1 MSNQCASMTGVKA
14 MGFQLKGANP
24 ADSTKL
30 VTKGELN
37 TYFYVDN
44 VAAGI
49 SGFPDNRIVTY
60 DELTKSIYALPVPP
74 FYQYNVTRSSIP
86 GATGAFFN
94 YIAPDF
100 STQTILQ
107 NTYGFVGTFCMQEN
121 SYQNNQ
127 YNVYTISLVGVCY
140 PNYSTYPQP
149 YLVGN
154 NLYFNNLGSFSV
166 QDVKVYQEINVTA
179 AENEAAAYLSFASG
193 VTSGVLL
200 AVGVISL
207 PLGIVWVTVSSAF
220 AIYAAQPNTDVTNQ
234 LRWLQNG
241 GYTNG
246 TLDMSTIKS
255 SSGNSNFYI
264 GYKVIDSGGGNPIT
278 FGYAVGNAA
287 PPGITF

>member
-1 MSNQCASMTGVKA
+1 MTGVKA

-44 VAAGI
+44 AAAGI
-49 SGFPDNRIVTY
+49 SGFPDNRIITY
-60 DELTKSIYALPVPP
+60 DELTSSTYALPVAP
-74 FYQYNVTRSSIP
+74 FYQYNVTRLSIP

-94 YIAPDF
+94 YTASDF

-107 NTYGFVGTFCMQEN
+107 NTYGFVGTFCMQEG

-127 YNVYTISLVGVCY
+127 YNVYSISLVGVCY

-166 QDVKVYQEINVTA
+166 QDVKVYQEVNVTA
-179 AENEAAAYLSFASG
+179 AENNAYVYLSGASG
-193 VTSGVLL
+193 VTGAVLT
-200 AVGVISL
+200 AVGAVSV
-207 PLGIVWVTVSSAF
+207 PLGIVWVAVTSAYAIF
-220 AIYAAQPNTDVTNQ
+220 AQQPNTDVTNQ

-246 TLDMSTIKS
+246 ALDMSTIKL

-278 FGYAVGNAA
+278 FGYGAGLAA

>member
-1 MSNQCASMTGVKA
+1 MSSLCASMTGVKA

-24 ADSTKL
+24 ADSEKL
-30 VTKGELN
+30 ITKGELN

-49 SGFPDNRIVTY
+49 SGFPDNRILTY
-60 DELTKSIYALPVPP
+60 DELTKSTYSLPVAP

-86 GATGAFFN
+86 GAEGAFFN
-94 YIAPDF
+94 YTAPDF

-107 NTYGFVGTFCMQEN
+107 DTYGFVGTFCMQDN

-127 YNVYTISLVGVCY
+127 YNVYSISLVGLCY

-149 YLVGN
+149 YLIGN
-154 NLYFNNLGSFSV
+154 NLYFNNLGSYSV
-166 QDVKVYQEINVTA
+166 EDVKVYQQVNITA
-179 AENEAAAYLSFASG
+179 AENEAAAFLAFASG
-193 VTSGVLL
+193 VTAAVL
-200 AVGVISL
+200 AGVGVIAV
-207 PLGIVWVTVSSAF
+207 PLGIVWVTVSGSYG
-220 AIYAAQPNTDVTNQ
+220 IYAAQPNTDVTNQ

-246 TLDMSTIKS
+246 ALDMSTIKL
-255 SSGNSNFYI
+255 SSGNSSFYI
-264 GYKVIDSGGGNPIT
+264 GYKVNFGGSYPIT

-287 PPGITF
+287 PPGLTF

>member
-1 MSNQCASMTGVKA
+1 MSDLCASMTGVKA

-30 VTKGELN
+30 ITKGELN

-49 SGFPDNRIVTY
+49 SGFPDNRILTY
-60 DELTKSIYALPVPP
+60 DELTRSTYSLPVAP
-74 FYQYNVTRSSIP
+74 FYEYDVTRLSIP

-107 NTYGFVGTFCMQEN
+107 DTYGFVGTFCMQEG

-127 YNVYTISLVGVCY
+127 YNVYSISLVGVCY

-154 NLYFNNLGSFSV
+154 NLYFNNLGSYSV
-166 QDVKVYQEINVTA
+166 EDVKVYQQVTVTA
-179 AENEAAAYLSFASG
+179 AENNAYLYLSGAST
-193 VTSGVLL
+193 VTDAVLL
-200 AVGVISL
+200 GVGAISV
-207 PLGIVWVTVSSAF
+207 PLGIAWILVTAAY
-220 AIYAAQPNTDVTNQ
+220 AIYAQQPNTDVTNQ

-246 TLDMSTIKS
+246 TLDMSSIKLATGTS
-255 SSGNSNFYI
+255 SFYI
-264 GYKVIDSGGGNPIT
+264 GYKVRDSGGGIPIT

>member
-49 SGFPDNRIVTY
+49 SGFPDNRIITY
-60 DELTKSIYALPVPP
+60 DELTSSTYSLPVAP
-74 FYQYNVTRSSIP
+74 FYQYNVTRLSIP

-107 NTYGFVGTFCMQEN
+107 NTYGFVGTFCMQEG

-127 YNVYTISLVGVCY
+127 YNVYSISLVGVCY

-166 QDVKVYQEINVTA
+166 QDVKVYQEVNVTA
-179 AENEAAAYLSFASG
+179 AENNAYVYLSSASG
-193 VTSGVLL
+193 VTAGVLT
-200 AVGVISL
+200 AVGAVAF
-207 PLGIVWVTVSSAF
+207 PLGIVWITVSAAYAIF
-220 AIYAAQPNTDVTNQ
+220 AQQPNTDVTNQ

-246 TLDMSTIKS
+246 TLNMSTIKL

-278 FGYAVGNAA
+278 FGYASGNAA

>member
-14 MGFQLKGANP
+14 MGFQLKGSNP

-60 DELTKSIYALPVPP
+60 DELTKSTYSLPVAP

-86 GATGAFFN
+86 GAEGAFFN
-94 YIAPDF
+94 YTASDF

-107 NTYGFVGTFCMQEN
+107 DTYGFVGTFCMQEG

-127 YNVYTISLVGVCY
+127 YNVYSISLVGVCY

-154 NLYFNNLGSFSV
+154 NLYFDNLGSFSV
-166 QDVKVYQEINVTA
+166 EDVKVYQQLTVAA
-179 AENEAAAYLSFASG
+179 AENNAWQYLTYASG
-193 VTSGVLL
+193 VTAPVLT
-200 AVGVISL
+200 AVGAISV
-207 PLGIVWVTVSSAF
+207 PLGIVWTVVTVSYAIF
-220 AIYAAQPNTDVTNQ
+220 AQQENTDVTNQ

-246 TLDMSTIKS
+246 ALNMSTIKL
-255 SSGNSNFYI
+255 SSGTSNFYI
-264 GYKVIDSGGGNPIT
+264 GYRVKDSGGGYPIT
-278 FGYAVGNAA
+278 FGYASGNAA
-287 PPGITF
+287 PPGLTF

>member
-1 MSNQCASMTGVKA
+1 MTGVKA
-14 MGFQLKGANP
+14 MGLQLKGANP
-24 ADSTKL
+24 ADSAKL

-49 SGFPDNRIVTY
+49 SEFPDSRIITY
-60 DELTKSIYALPVPP
+60 DELIKSGFSLPVEP
-74 FYQYNVTRSSIP
+74 FYQYDVTRSGIP

-94 YIAPDF
+94 YTAPDF

-107 NTYGFVGTFCMQEN
+107 NTYGYVGRFCMQDG
-121 SYQNNQ
+121 SYRNNQ
-127 YNVYTISLVGVCY
+127 YGVYSISLVGVCY

-154 NLYFNNLGSFSV
+154 NLYFNNLETFSV
-166 QDVKVYQEINVTA
+166 EDVKVYQDITITSAGNRANDYLQNVPGNTVTINVLYA
-179 AENEAAAYLSFASG
+179 MGY
-193 VTSGVLL
+193 
-200 AVGVISL
+200 ISL
-207 PLGIVWVTVSSAF
+207 GVGIVWF
-220 AIYAAQPNTDVTNQ
+220 AINVGYAIYQANQGNDTKVTTQ
-234 LRWLQNG
+234 LRWIQDG

-246 TLDMSTIKS
+246 TLDMSTIKASEGLS
-255 SSGNSNFYI
+255 SFYI

-278 FGYAVGNAA
+278 FGYATGNAA

>member
-1 MSNQCASMTGVKA
+1 

-44 VAAGI
+44 AAAGI
-49 SGFPDNRIVTY
+49 SGFPDNRIITY
-60 DELTKSIYALPVPP
+60 DELTSSTYALPVAP
-74 FYQYNVTRSSIP
+74 FYQYNVTRLSIP

-94 YIAPDF
+94 YTASDF

-107 NTYGFVGTFCMQEN
+107 NTYGFVGTFCMQEG

-127 YNVYTISLVGVCY
+127 YNVYSISLVGVCY

-166 QDVKVYQEINVTA
+166 QDVKVYQEVNVTA
-179 AENEAAAYLSFASG
+179 AENNAYVYLSGASG
-193 VTSGVLL
+193 VTGAVLT
-200 AVGVISL
+200 AVGAVSV
-207 PLGIVWVTVSSAF
+207 PLGIVWVAVTSAYAIF
-220 AIYAAQPNTDVTNQ
+220 AQQPNTDVTNQ

-246 TLDMSTIKS
+246 ALDMSTIKL

-278 FGYAVGNAA
+278 FGYGAGLAA

>member
-24 ADSTKL
+24 ADSAKL

-44 VAAGI
+44 EAAGI
-49 SGFPDNRIVTY
+49 SGFPNNRIVTY

-74 FYQYNVTRSSIP
+74 FYQYNVTRLSIP
-86 GATGAFFN
+86 TTGAFFN
-94 YIAPDF
+94 YTAPDF

-107 NTYGFVGTFCMQEN
+107 DTYGFVGTFCMQDN

-127 YNVYTISLVGVCY
+127 YNVYSISLVGVCY

-179 AENEAAAYLSFASG
+179 AENEAAAFLAFASA
-193 VTSGVLL
+193 VTAGVLA
-200 AVGVISL
+200 AVGVITV
-207 PLGIVWVTVSSAF
+207 PLGIVWVTVSGSYG
-220 AIYAAQPNTDVTNQ
+220 IYAAQPDTDVTNQ

-278 FGYAVGNAA
+278 FGYASGNAA
-287 PPGITF
+287 PPGLTF

>member
-1 MSNQCASMTGVKA
+1 MTGVKA
-14 MGFQLKGANP
+14 IGFQLKGANP
-24 ADSTKL
+24 ADSLKL

-49 SGFPDNRIVTY
+49 SGFPDNRIITY
-60 DELTKSIYALPVPP
+60 EELTKSSFVLPVAP
-74 FYQYNVTRSSIP
+74 FYQYDVTRLSIP

-94 YIAPDF
+94 YIASDF

-107 NTYGFVGTFCMQEN
+107 DTYGYVGRFCMQEG

-127 YNVYTISLVGVCY
+127 YNVYSISLVGLCY

-166 QDVKVYQEINVTA
+166 EDVKVYQQVTVEV
-179 AENEAAAYLSFASG
+179 AENNAWVYLSGASG
-193 VTSGVLL
+193 VTAAVLAGVGAI
-200 AVGVISL
+200 AV
-207 PLGIVWVTVSSAF
+207 PLGVVWAAVTIGYAIF
-220 AIYAAQPNTDVTNQ
+220 AQAPNTDVTNQ
-234 LRWLQNG
+234 LRWMQDG

-246 TLDMSTIKS
+246 TLDMSTIKLSSGS
-255 SSGNSNFYI
+255 SSFYI
-264 GYKVIDSGGGNPIT
+264 GYKVNFGGSYPIT
-278 FGYAVGNAA
+278 FGYATGNAP
-287 PPGITF
+287 PPGLTF

>member
-44 VAAGI
+44 EAAGI
-49 SGFPDNRIVTY
+49 SGFPNNRIVTY
-60 DELTKSIYALPVPP
+60 DELTKSTYSLPVPP

-107 NTYGFVGTFCMQEN
+107 DTYGFVGTFCMQEG

-127 YNVYTISLVGVCY
+127 YNVYSISLVGVCY

-154 NLYFNNLGSFSV
+154 TLYFNNLGSFSV
-166 QDVKVYQEINVTA
+166 SDVKVYQEVNVTT
-179 AENEAAAYLSFASG
+179 AENNAWDYLSFASG
-193 VTSGVLL
+193 VTAGVLI
-200 AVGVISL
+200 AVGSVAV
-207 PLGIVWVTVSSAF
+207 PLGIVWVTVSALF
-220 AIYAAQPNTDVTNQ
+220 AVYAGQPNTDVTNQ

-246 TLDMSTIKS
+246 TLNMATIKLS
-255 SSGNSNFYI
+255 TGSSNFYI
-264 GYKVIDSGGGNPIT
+264 GYKVIDGGGGNPIT
-278 FGYAVGNAA
+278 FGYASGNAA
-287 PPGITF
+287 PPGLTF

>member
-24 ADSTKL
+24 ADSAKL

-44 VAAGI
+44 EAAGI
-49 SGFPDNRIVTY
+49 SGFPNNRIVTY

-74 FYQYNVTRSSIP
+74 FYQYNVPRLSIP
-86 GATGAFFN
+86 TTGAFFN
-94 YIAPDF
+94 YTAPDF

-107 NTYGFVGTFCMQEN
+107 DTYGFVGTFCMQDN

-127 YNVYTISLVGVCY
+127 YNVYSISLVGVCY

-179 AENEAAAYLSFASG
+179 AENEAAAFLAFASA
-193 VTSGVLL
+193 VTAGVLA
-200 AVGVISL
+200 AVGVITV
-207 PLGIVWVTVSSAF
+207 PLGIVWVTVSGSYG
-220 AIYAAQPNTDVTNQ
+220 IYAAQPDTDVTNQ

-278 FGYAVGNAA
+278 FGYASGNAA
-287 PPGITF
+287 PPGLTF

>member
-1 MSNQCASMTGVKA
+1 MSDLCASMTGVKA

-30 VTKGELN
+30 ITKGELN

-49 SGFPDNRIVTY
+49 SGFPDNRILTY
-60 DELTKSIYALPVPP
+60 DELTRSTYSLPVAP
-74 FYQYNVTRSSIP
+74 FYEYDVTRLSIP

-107 NTYGFVGTFCMQEN
+107 DTYGFVGTFCMQEG

-127 YNVYTISLVGVCY
+127 YNVYSISLVGVCY

-154 NLYFNNLGSFSV
+154 NLYFNNLGSYSV
-166 QDVKVYQEINVTA
+166 EDVKVYQQVAVTT
-179 AENEAAAYLSFASG
+179 AENNAYDYISFASG
-193 VTSGVLL
+193 VTAGVLT
-200 AVGVISL
+200 AVGAVAF
-207 PLGIVWVTVSSAF
+207 PLGIVWVTVSAAY
-220 AIYAAQPNTDVTNQ
+220 AIYAAQPDTDVTNQ

-246 TLDMSTIKS
+246 TLNMANIKLSTGS
-255 SSGNSNFYI
+255 SSFYI
-264 GYKVIDSGGGNPIT
+264 GYKVRDSGGGIPVT

>member
-1 MSNQCASMTGVKA
+1 MTGVKA

-44 VAAGI
+44 AAAGI
-49 SGFPDNRIVTY
+49 SGFPDNRIITY
-60 DELTKSIYALPVPP
+60 DELTSSTYALPVAP
-74 FYQYNVTRSSIP
+74 FYQYNVTRLSIP

-94 YIAPDF
+94 YTASDF

-107 NTYGFVGTFCMQEN
+107 DTYGFVGTFCMQEG

-127 YNVYTISLVGVCY
+127 YNVYSISLVGVCY

-149 YLVGN
+149 YLIGN
-154 NLYFNNLGSFSV
+154 NLYFDNLGSFSI
-166 QDVKVYQEINVTA
+166 QDVKVYQEVNVTA
-179 AENEAAAYLSFASG
+179 AENNAYIYLSVASG
-193 VTSGVLL
+193 VTAGVLT
-200 AVGVISL
+200 AVGAIVV
-207 PLGIVWVTVSSAF
+207 PLGAVWITVASAYAIF
-220 AIYAAQPNTDVTNQ
+220 AQQPNTDVTNQ

-246 TLDMSTIKS
+246 TLDMSTIKL
-255 SSGNSNFYI
+255 SSGNSNFYV

-278 FGYAVGNAA
+278 FGYGVGNAP